1 MASGP
6 AAGAPLER
14 AAPKDVPEALLPMR
28 RLAYT
33 VLPPSMGRRRRARLA
48 DSLARQALHL
58 GETRLTAR
66 AHLIREVLHAGRNGG
81 WIPGSVA
88 QLGDRSTPESR
99 ATEKALG
106 AMVPAARAA
115 FALLHLEN
123 LTPAQACALLDV
135 AGVHDPATVVS
146 IAERNPLDP
155 EAMRA
160 LVVPAPAA
168 AVSPRVIAGVAAGLV
183 LLVAAP
189 VVAVTA
195 FDGSDGPQRVSNS
208 QRIDSER
215 EAAVSA
221 AKSALKDARDRAAS
235 ANAAAEMDQSFQ
247 RILRQLN
254 DSLDDPGLSHK
265 AERRLRSLKA
275 AILKERERLEG

>member
-1 MASGP
+1 MFSVPSGDGLMPLAGVPASEP
-6 AAGAPLER
+6 
-14 AAPKDVPEALLPMR
+14 PEGLMPMR

-33 VLPPSMGRRRRARLA
+33 VLPPTMGRRRRARLA
-48 DSLARQALHL
+48 DALARQALEL

-81 WIPGSVA
+81 WVPA
-88 QLGDRSTPESR
+88 PLARLGETSTAASR

-115 FALLHLEN
+115 YALLHLEN
-123 LTPAQACALLDV
+123 LSPAQATALLDL
-135 AGVHDPATVVS
+135 AGVQDAATSVS

-160 LVVPAPAA
+160 LVVPVPTAA
-168 AVSPRVIAGVAAGLV
+168 ISPRLVGLVGAGLV

-189 VVAVTA
+189 VVAATA
-195 FDGSDGPQRVSNS
+195 FDGDSSSDQRVSNS
-208 QRIDSER
+208 QRLDQR
-215 EAAVSA
+215 EAAATA
-221 AKSALKDARDRAAS
+221 AKAGLKDRAD
-235 ANAAAEMDQSFQ
+235 NAVGIAEMDQSFQ

-254 DSLDDPGLSHK
+254 NSLDDKGLSHK
-265 AERRLRSLKA
+265 AERRLRSLKQ
-275 AILKERERLEG
+275 AIIQERDRLEG